1 MWYIFTFIIR
11 LETGGRSVF
20 LYIFFCTQFFL
31 LKAGFLY
38 TCLYTFLIEFFMTRK
53 VYNTGVQTRLIT
65 TLTEVVN
72 KSYFIEYFFSLEKVN
87 RKSHVTIFVEARL
100 LANLF

>member
-1 MWYIFTFIIR
+1 MS
-11 LETGGRSVF
+11 SVF

-31 LKAGFLY
+31 LKAGSLY

-53 VYNTGVQTRLIT
+53 VYNAGVQTRLIT

-72 KSYFIEYFFSLEKVN
+72 KSYFIEYFFSLVLEKVN
-87 RKSHVTIFVEARL
+87 RKGHVTIFVEARL